1 MNFGHNSSISFS
13 TSAILYMQF
22 IWFNPCFILAPLLGT
37 IFFIIFVH
45 SQTSLVFDMLLKII
59 KLTIIELKKSYWEL
73 PQQLIIW
80 FSDTCSAYKS
90 KSNEVYK
97 LRII

>member
-1 MNFGHNSSISFS
+1 
-13 TSAILYMQF
+13 MQF
-22 IWFNPCFILAPLLGT
+22 IWFNPCFILAILLGT

-59 KLTIIELKKSYWEL
+59 KLTIIEQSYWEL